1 MRLAPAE
8 LPQAG
13 NRARVSGRAVR
24 HPDAFFYSLLNRII
38 TRTIS
43 QVMSVYIAEFIGT
56 AVLLYF
62 GNSINAA
69 TSLKYSYAKDSGWI
83 VTAIGWGL
91 AVTFGI
97 YAVGTISGAHLNPAV
112 TTSLAIAGEIEWN
125 LVPGYIIA
133 QVLGAM
139 LGAALTWIQYLPHWG
154 KTEDQATKLGVFC
167 TSGAIDQKGSNLVS
181 EMLGTMVLIFGLL
194 MIGANE
200 FTEGLNPLVVG
211 GLIAIIGMAQGGST
225 GYAINPARDFGPRL
239 THFLLPIKGK
249 GHSNW
254 GYSWVP
260 VLGPIIG
267 GGTGAALYY
276 LAFKD
281 GTHPLGWVCII
292 ASVLAVVYAI
302 YEEYKK

>member
-1 MRLAPAE
+1 
-8 LPQAG
+8 
-13 NRARVSGRAVR
+13 
-24 HPDAFFYSLLNRII
+24 
-38 TRTIS
+38 
-43 QVMSVYIAEFIGT
+43 MSVYLAEFIGT
-56 AVLLYF
+56 AILLYF
-62 GNSINAA
+62 GNGINAA
-69 TSLKYSYAKDSGWI
+69 TTLNHSYAKDSGWI
-83 VTAIGWGL
+83 VTTIGWGL

-97 YAVGTISGAHLNPAV
+97 YAVGQISGAHLNPAV
-112 TTSLAIAGEIEWN
+112 TIGLAIAGEAEWN
-125 LVPGYIIA
+125 IVPGYIAA

-139 LGAALTWIQYLPHWG
+139 LGATLTWVQYLPHWG
-154 KTEDQATKLGVFC
+154 KTEDQGAKLGVFC

-181 EMLGTMVLIFGLL
+181 EMLGTFVLVFGLM

-249 GHSNW
+249 GDSNW
-254 GYSWVP
+254 SYSWIP
-260 VLGPIIG
+260 IAGPILG

-281 GTHPLGWVCII
+281 GTNVLGWACIG
-292 ASVLAVVYAI
+292 LALLAIIYAI
-302 YEEYKK
+302 IEESKK